1 MRKVKQD
8 GGICYHVNILH
19 ALVSVY
25 IEIEKEIY
33 QVTVKFQKPPP
44 PPPQTG
50 NAKNPPLNR
59 PSNCR
64 LKHSIY
70 SNGSPWLDEVLLTYS
85 QRYKIK
91 RCIICF
97 IVALT

>member
-33 QVTVKFQKPPP
+33 KVTVKFRKSP

-59 PSNCR
+59 PSNCPQIQS
-64 LKHSIY
+64 K
-70 SNGSPWLDEVLLTYS
+70 TK
-85 QRYKIK
+85 QK
-91 RCIICF
+91 R
-97 IVALT
+97 